1 MFELTELQEC
11 LNHLTKKSYLPT
23 EYFKVDPEIIQTAS
37 HIFKTD
43 YCRWFPSEKSYRLEK
58 LITTPQLIAMLC
70 YRISHIINTLPP
82 PIIKSPYAADAYSL
96 LGREIGQIEIYYSSV
111 IGEGF
116 KINHGVGTV
125 IGARCKIGNNCT
137 IHQNCTLGDRN
148 GGRPTVGNNV
158 IIYAGSMILGDITIG
173 DGSIIGANSVVTK
186 SCPPNSLI
194 VGTPGR
200 ILTKKEQ

>member
-1 MFELTELQEC
+1 M
-11 LNHLTKKSYLPT
+11 
-23 EYFKVDPEIIQTAS
+23 
-37 HIFKTD
+37 
-43 YCRWFPSEKSYRLEK
+43 
-58 LITTPQLIAMLC
+58 
-70 YRISHIINTLPP
+70 
-82 PIIKSPYAADAYSL
+82 

-173 DGSIIGANSVVTK
+173 DDTIIGANSVVTK